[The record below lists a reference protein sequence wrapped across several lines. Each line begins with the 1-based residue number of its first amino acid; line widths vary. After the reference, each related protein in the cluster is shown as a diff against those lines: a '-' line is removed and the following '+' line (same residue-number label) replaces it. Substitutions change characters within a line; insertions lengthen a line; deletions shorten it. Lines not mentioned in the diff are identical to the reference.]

1 MLKSFGGIGNDVGV
15 LRFKVAD
22 LMRVG
27 VVGGGILGSIG
38 DLVSGLAKGS
48 GGGFSGSGMLKA
60 FGVSNNISTVSR
72 GTGSTLASTMSGN
85 TVSESGYVGNS
96 EGSDVKNKTM
106 QDAQEDG
113 DNQLAEAT
121 DDSEETKLSTVDEHI
136 IQIYELLERVTSGV
150 DSFKVSMAYEGA

>member
-1 MLKSFGGIGNDVGV
+1 
-15 LRFKVAD
+15 
-22 LMRVG
+22 
-27 VVGGGILGSIG
+27 
-38 DLVSGLAKGS
+38 
-48 GGGFSGSGMLKA
+48 
-60 FGVSNNISTVSR
+60 
-72 GTGSTLASTMSGN
+72 MSGN